1 MKKGPR
7 LFEKYMQKKLAFVF
21 ILIALALFTLGIVA
35 ARISYND
42 NEEYARIVLAQ
53 QDYDSRTIEAQR
65 GNITDRYG
73 TILATNEV
81 YYTLILDP
89 GVMLSKDEYYRTS
102 VAALVE
108 VFGCDEADLRAAIE
122 SNPDSHYIRYMNY
135 LSGEQV
141 DAFEARRSE
150 INTAATDTNSLN
162 QVKGV
167 WFETNYKR
175 VYPYGSLACNVLG
188 FASADGEV
196 GTYGIEQYYNDMLV
210 GTDGREY
217 GYLSDVSNVERVT
230 VEPTN
235 GYTICSTIDTVIQQ
249 AVETQIANYQQSVGA
264 DMIACIVMDPYTSE
278 VLAMATSRPYDL
290 NNPSDVSAYYT
301 QAQLDAMSPEEYVN
315 ALTAVWKN
323 YCITET
329 YEPGSTAKVFTTS
342 AAIEEGL
349 VNPDGWSMN
358 CDGGENFPGNVRVNC
373 HLHSGHGTVNAYQA
387 LAYSCNDAMMYMAR
401 LCGTEVLT
409 QYLQNFGLGMKT
421 GIDLPGEERG
431 IVWDPEY
438 ITDLTLCTNSFGQNY
453 NVTMIQMAAAYC
465 ALINGGNYYTPHVVN
480 RILDADGNLVRNIQ
494 PELVRQ
500 VISPETS
507 AFMREALLQA
517 VQYGTG
523 KSAQM
528 AGYNVAG
535 KSGTAQ
541 KYPREENNYLISFA
555 GFVPYDDPQVLV
567 YTIMDVPHVDDQSVG
582 GYATM
587 LARDIIASIVDH
599 LGIYPDDAEAAA
611 AAAAQA
617 AAEAA
622 NAEAAAN
629 STDGYDTEAGLYE
642 GGNDNDS
649 YSQIDSQ
656 EVSAENDEGPAVDDQ

>member
-1 MKKGPR
+1 
-7 LFEKYMQKKLAFVF
+7 MQKKLACVF
-21 ILIALALFTLGIVA
+21 ILIALALFALGIVA
-35 ARISYND
+35 ARIGYND

-53 QDYDSRTIEAQR
+53 QDYDSRTIESQR

-108 VFGCDEADLRAAIE
+108 VFGCDESELRSTIE
-122 SNPDSHYIRYMNY
+122 SNPGSHYIRFMTD
-135 LSGEQV
+135 LSEDQV
-141 DAFEARRSE
+141 DTFEARRTE
-150 INTAATDTNSLN
+150 INTEAADSNSLN

-167 WFETNYKR
+167 WFETNYRR
-175 VYPYGSLACNVLG
+175 VYPYNSLACNVLG
-188 FASADGEV
+188 FASADGES
-196 GTYGIEQYYNDMLV
+196 GTYGIEQYYNDQLV

-217 GYLSDVSNVERVT
+217 GYMSDVSNVEHVT
-230 VEPTN
+230 IEPTN

-249 AVETQIANYQQSVGA
+249 AVETQIANYQQTIGA

-290 NNPSDVSAYYT
+290 NNPSDISAYIP
-301 QAQLDAMSPEEYVN
+301 QAQLDAMTEEEYVA
-315 ALTAVWKN
+315 ALTSVWKN
-323 YCITET
+323 YCLTQT
-329 YEPGSTAKVFTTS
+329 YEPGSTAKVFT
-342 AAIEEGL
+342 AAAAVEEGF
-349 VNPDGWSMN
+349 VNPGSWSMN

-373 HLHSGHGTVNAYQA
+373 HLRSGHGTVNAYEA

-409 QYLQNFGLGMKT
+409 RYLQNFNLGMKT

-465 ALINGGNYYTPHVVN
+465 SLINGGNYYTPHVVN

-500 VISPETS
+500 TVSPETS
-507 AFMREALLQA
+507 EFIRESLLQA

-528 AGYNVAG
+528 PGYNVAG

-567 YTIMDVPHVDDQSVG
+567 YTVMDVPHVDDQSVG
-582 GYATM
+582 GYSTL
-587 LARDIIASIVDH
+587 LARDIMAAIAV
-599 LGIYPDDAEAAA
+599 LNF
-611 AAAAQA
+611 
-617 AAEAA
+617 
-622 NAEAAAN
+622 NA
-629 STDGYDTEAGLYE
+629 S
-642 GGNDNDS
+642 
-649 YSQIDSQ
+649 
-656 EVSAENDEGPAVDDQ
+656 